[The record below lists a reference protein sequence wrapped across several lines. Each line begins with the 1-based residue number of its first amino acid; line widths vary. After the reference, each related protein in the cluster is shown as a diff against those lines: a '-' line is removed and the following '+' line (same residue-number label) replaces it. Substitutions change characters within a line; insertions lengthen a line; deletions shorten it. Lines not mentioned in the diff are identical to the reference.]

1 MSFRLSF
8 VPARRSTQVVL
19 LAISSGVVS
28 AALAAQTPPPGQ
40 VRISMRARPAM
51 VANACE
57 ELSSSPTALAQAPE
71 GLALLRLRRE
81 LEGAMQALSHD
92 QQLQHEQL
100 RQMSQVQRGVDS
112 AMQIVVRYF
121 GKNGSP
127 EEVVT
132 IRRGDSVRVTASG
145 RTLDG
150 RNLFISMD
158 STMSRVAPVL
168 ARSMPP
174 VIDGL
179 VRSLQPQVA
188 ALTGFAEARL
198 ASAAPNG
205 YVGVSLSGAQVRL
218 VSPDGVFTSH
228 CEYPLVEAVDA
239 GSPAE
244 KAGLV
249 AGDTLLAYNGRDL
262 VQQAI
267 NYPELM
273 VPGSTVRFRI
283 RKSGRQRE
291 VPVTIVPRKDEAR
304 TMVMVR
310 ASSAPRPRGDGEFIV
325 RELAPGRAPVPPTPP
340 AASFSSSGVTVLAG
354 AQFSA
359 IDEDFAS
366 TSDMEAGL
374 LVLRVLPGTPA
385 SEAGL
390 RGGEVV
396 TKINNQRARDVAM
409 LRKAVIAGGEIRLTV
424 KSRAG
429 ERTVVLRGR

>member
-1 MSFRLSF
+1 MSFRPSF
-8 VPARRSTQVVL
+8 VPARRTTQAVL

-28 AALAAQTPPPGQ
+28 SSLAAQTPPPSGQ
-40 VRISMRARPAM
+40 VRISLRARPAAM

-112 AMQIVVRYF
+112 AMKIVVRYF
-121 GKNGSP
+121 DKNGAP
-127 EEVVT
+127 EEEIT
-132 IRRGDSVRVTASG
+132 LRRSDSVRVTASG
-145 RTLDG
+145 RTIDG

-168 ARSMPP
+168 ARTMPP

-188 ALTGFAEARL
+188 ALTGVAEARL

-218 VSPDGVFTSH
+218 VSPEGVFTSH

-310 ASSAPRPRGDGEFIV
+310 APSAPRLTRDGEFIV
-325 RELAPGRAPVPPTPP
+325 REMSPSRAPVPPMPP
-340 AASFSSSGVTVLAG
+340 AMASSGVSFLAG
-354 AQFSA
+354 AQFST

-366 TSDMEAGL
+366 TLDLEPGVLVLKVAPGSPAADAGL
-374 LVLRVLPGTPA
+374 KPA
-385 SEAGL
+385 
-390 RGGEVV
+390 EVV
-396 TKINNQRARDVAM
+396 TRINGQRARDVAM
-409 LRKAVIAGGEIRLTV
+409 LRKAVIAGGEIKLTV
-424 KSRAG
+424 RSKSG
-429 ERTVVLRGR
+429 ERTVVLKGR